1 MSQQLLQAIEAALQ
15 SPVAVLYG
23 GTAAEREVSLHS
35 GRCCHEALCRS
46 GIDASLVDTREDWI
60 SQLREGGFR
69 HSFIAL
75 HGPGGEDGTIQG
87 ALTSLNISYTGSGV
101 LASALAMDKWR
112 CKQLW
117 RGLSLPTP
125 ASIVLG
131 ADSDWQLAMQQLG
144 GRAIVKPAH
153 EGSSLGMSVVDDAAQ
168 LQQAYYTA
176 TEYDALVFAERWI
189 EGGEYTIAILAQQSL
204 PIIKLETE
212 HSFYDFNA
220 KYLAD
225 DTRYLIPCGL
235 SAKEEQA
242 LSQLAV
248 AAYQSLACCGWGRVD
263 VLQDAAG
270 QFQLLEVNTVPGM
283 TDHSLVPMAAKAAG
297 YSFEELVLRILA
309 VSLGFTAERVNDE
322 QAL

>member
-1 MSQQLLQAIEAALQ
+1 MNRKLVQAIEAALC

-23 GTAAEREVSLHS
+23 GTAAEREVSLKS
-35 GRCCHEALCRS
+35 GRSCHQALRQS
-46 GIDASLVDTREDWI
+46 GIDARLVDTREDWI
-60 SQLREGGFR
+60 TQLRESGFR

-87 ALTSLNISYTGSGV
+87 ALDSLGISYTGSGV

-112 CKQLW
+112 CKQMW

-125 ASIVLG
+125 ASVVLNG
-131 ADSDWQLAMQQLG
+131 DSDWSQAMQTLG

-153 EGSSLGMSVVDDAAQ
+153 EGSSIGMSVVDDAAQ
-168 LQQAYYTA
+168 LKQAYDTA
-176 TEYDALVFAERWI
+176 ASYDSLVFAEQWV
-189 EGGEYTIAILAQQSL
+189 EGGEYTIAILGQQAL
-204 PIIKLETE
+204 PVIKLETD

-235 SAKEEQA
+235 PAEQERA
-242 LSQLAV
+242 LGELAV
-248 AAYQSLACCGWGRVD
+248 AAYQSLDCRGWGRVD
-263 VLQDAAG
+263 VLQDAGG

-297 YSFEELVLRILA
+297 YSFDELVLQILA
-309 VSLGFTAERVNDE
+309 ASLDSVEERVSD
-322 QAL
+322 ATAY